1 MAVDTSKVFKIK
13 YSLNTLAQLSE
24 YVVTDPETGERTIMN
39 EDISLLTNFVDSDE
53 LSVFETEHLEHLIV
67 FKW

>member
-1 MAVDTSKVFKIK
+1 VAVDTSKVFKIK

-24 YVVTDPETGERTIMN
+24 YVKTDPETGERTIMN